1 MESSVDI
8 LPQNEKKKEL
18 LYDSKLFILVMILSV
33 IFIALVYFSFL
44 AFLLNLFWNF
54 YPYVDII
61 NLSFLYVAYFFLFI
75 RNFNILKSL

>member
-44 AFLLNLFWNF
+44 AFLLNLSWNF